1 MHILIVL
8 IDLGGVRLRG
18 KPSKALLEHID
29 PERLIASDKH
39 INAQV
44 KLMPVDQEGVSY
56 VARYHRGVVHVYI
69 IDIVYYVDTLA
80 LAGVCRLHYPYV
92 LFRVVLLKLL
102 VVGIEIT
109 KFIWE
114 NVGVWDKVKWG
125 FTELF
130 LHSNHIVAE
139 TILARD
145 LIGLREVIDFLEL
158 IQTLI
163 EVTLAGGRTP
173 EDIPLV

>member
-1 MHILIVL
+1 
-8 IDLGGVRLRG
+8 
-18 KPSKALLEHID
+18 
-29 PERLIASDKH
+29 
-39 INAQV
+39 
-44 KLMPVDQEGVSY
+44 MPVDQEGVSY

-69 IDIVYYVDTLA
+69 IDIIHYVDTLT
-80 LAGVCRLHYPYV
+80 LTRVCRLHYPHV

-114 NVGVWDKVKWG
+114 NVGVWDKVKWS

-145 LIGLREVIDFLEL
+145 LIGLREVINFLEL
-158 IQTLI
+158 VQTLI
-163 EVTLAGGRTP
+163 EVTLAG
-173 EDIPLV
+173 